1 MVAYPNP
8 SPIIVNKPFYLPRDF
23 LYPIHGVIVLS
34 AFHHQ
39 PMCRRISLPSYR
51 MTIKASPST
60 HTSRKPSSST
70 KETIFKHARTS
81 AMVGSRMFSHRLAE
95 CGRFIHD
102 KVHKRESTLN
112 RKIHAWIGSM
122 FGSHTFMYMEG

>member
-81 AMVGSRMFSHRLAE
+81 AMVGSRMFSHRFWLVSY
-95 CGRFIHD
+95 RTRDFW
-102 KVHKRESTLN
+102 KSKSPTLS
-112 RKIHAWIGSM
+112 KPP
-122 FGSHTFMYMEG
+122 FGTNFG

>member
-81 AMVGSRMFSHRLAE
+81 AMVGSRMFSHSFDELVQKSGMVE
-95 CGRFIHD
+95 G
-102 KVHKRESTLN
+102 SLTLSVD
-112 RKIHAWIGSM
+112 H
-122 FGSHTFMYMEG
+122 FGIVACIF